1 MVRSDMDEPLAHDL
15 IKLMFDNKQQ
25 LAEVHPSAEKLTLED
40 AQKVVEGVE
49 LHPGAERYYREAEE

>member
-1 MVRSDMDEPLAHDL
+1 
-15 IKLMFDNKQQ
+15 MFDHKKE

-49 LHPGAERYYREAEE
+49 LHPGAKRYYQEAEE